1 MRLKYFSLLIG
12 AVISL
17 NATAQKAQQ
26 VQISHNAAMQ
36 KATITINGKL
46 FTEFNYPDSLEKPFL
61 YPIMASNGKAIT
73 RGFPLNPQPND
84 PTDHPHHIGL
94 WMNYESVNGLDFW
107 NNSYAIAADKKSHY
121 GWVRTRKI
129 GSTKSGIKGHLSY
142 EADWHNQAKTVLLKE
157 QTSFEFSAN
166 ENQRIIDRITSLT
179 AQETVL
185 FADIKD
191 GFLGLRVAHE
201 LELPVLESK
210 KYTDASGIVTVV
222 KASKD
227 SSVTGNYVASN
238 GKQGDAV
245 WATRADWCMLYG
257 KQGTD
262 TTSIIIIDHPSNPG
276 YPTYWHAR
284 NYGLFAANPL
294 GQKIFSNGKEA
305 LNLKL
310 EKGQSVTFKYR
321 IVIATGKTRFS
332 NDQIQAQQ
340 KQFQQVK

>member
-1 MRLKYFSLLIG
+1 MKLTIFPILVSSLIG
-12 AVISL
+12 L
-17 NATAQKAQQ
+17 NTMAQKAQQ
-26 VQISHNAAMQ
+26 VQIKHDAAKQ
-36 KATITINGKL
+36 KATISINGKL

-61 YPIMASNGKAIT
+61 YPILASNGKTIT

-84 PTDHPHHIGL
+84 PVDHPHHIGL
-94 WMNYESVNGLDFW
+94 WMNYERVNGLDFW

-129 GSTKSGIKGHLSY
+129 GHIKSGTKGQLSY

-157 QTSFEFSAN
+157 ATNFEFSGT
-166 ENQRIIDRITSLT
+166 EQQRIIDRTTTLT
-179 AQETVL
+179 AEETVL

-222 KASKD
+222 KATKD
-227 SSVTGNYVASN
+227 SSVTGNYLASN

-257 KQGTD
+257 KQGAD
-262 TTSIIIIDHPSNPG
+262 STSIVIIDHPSNPG

-321 IVIATGKTRFS
+321 IVIATGKTRLT
-332 NDQIQAQQ
+332 NEQIQTTM

>member
-1 MRLKYFSLLIG
+1 MKLNIFPILVSSLIG
-12 AVISL
+12 L
-17 NATAQKAQQ
+17 NTMAQKAQQ
-26 VQISHNAAMQ
+26 VQIKHDAAKQ
-36 KATITINGKL
+36 KATISINGKF

-61 YPIMASNGKAIT
+61 YPILASNGKTIT

-84 PTDHPHHIGL
+84 PVDHPHHIGL

-107 NNSYAIAADKKSHY
+107 NNSYAISADKKSHY

-129 GSTKSGIKGHLSY
+129 GAIKSGTKGQLSY

-157 QTSFEFSAN
+157 ATSFEFSGT
-166 ENQRIIDRITSLT
+166 EQQRIIDRTTTLT
-179 AQETVL
+179 AEETVL

-222 KASKD
+222 KATKD
-227 SSVTGNYVASN
+227 SSVTGNYLASN

-257 KQGTD
+257 KQGAD
-262 TTSIIIIDHPSNPG
+262 STSIVIIDHPSNPG

-305 LNLKL
+305 LNLTL
-310 EKGQSVTFKYR
+310 EKGQSVSFKYR
-321 IVIATGKTRFS
+321 IVIATGKNRLS
-332 NDQIQAQQ
+332 NEQIQSQQ

>member
-1 MRLKYFSLLIG
+1 MKLNIFPILVSSLIG
-12 AVISL
+12 L
-17 NATAQKAQQ
+17 NTMAQKAQQ
-26 VQISHNAAMQ
+26 VQIKHDAAKQ
-36 KATITINGKL
+36 KATISINGKF

-61 YPIMASNGKAIT
+61 YPILASNGKTIT

-84 PTDHPHHIGL
+84 PVDHPHHIGL

-129 GSTKSGIKGHLSY
+129 GAIKSGTKGQLSY

-157 QTSFEFSAN
+157 ATSFEFSGT
-166 ENQRIIDRITSLT
+166 EQQRIIDRTTTLT
-179 AQETVL
+179 AEETVL

-222 KASKD
+222 KATKD
-227 SSVTGNYVASN
+227 SSVTGNYLASN

-257 KQGTD
+257 KQGAD
-262 TTSIIIIDHPSNPG
+262 STSIVIIDHPSNPG

-305 LNLKL
+305 LNLTL
-310 EKGQSVTFKYR
+310 EKGQSVSFKYR
-321 IVIATGKTRFS
+321 IVIATGKNRLS
-332 NDQIQAQQ
+332 NEQIQSQQ

>member
-1 MRLKYFSLLIG
+1 MRFKFFPILMGSLIG
-12 AVISL
+12 L
-17 NATAQKAQQ
+17 NSMAQKAQP
-26 VQISHNAAMQ
+26 VQIKHDAAKQ
-36 KATITINGKL
+36 KATINIDGKL

-61 YPIMASNGKAIT
+61 YPILASNGKTIT

-84 PTDHPHHIGL
+84 PVDHPHHIGL

-107 NNSYAIAADKKSHY
+107 NNSYAIAAEKKSHY
-121 GWVRTRKI
+121 GWVRTTKI
-129 GSTKSGIKGHLSY
+129 GSIKSGAIGQLSY

-157 QTSFEFSAN
+157 TTRFEFSGT
-166 ENQRIIDRITSLT
+166 ENQRIIDRITTLT

-185 FADIKD
+185 FSDIKD

-201 LELPVLESK
+201 LELPVLETK
-210 KYTDASGIVTVV
+210 KYTDASGIVTTV
-222 KASKD
+222 KATKD
-227 SSVTGNYVASN
+227 SSVTGNYIASN

-245 WATRADWCMLYG
+245 WATRANWCMLYG

-262 TTSIIIIDHPSNPG
+262 STSIVIIDHPSNPG
-276 YPTYWHAR
+276 FPTYWHAR

-305 LNLKL
+305 LNLQL

-321 IVIATGKTRFS
+321 IVIATGKTRL
-332 NDQIQAQQ
+332 NNGQIQAIE

>member
-1 MRLKYFSLLIG
+1 MRFKYFPILLG
-12 AVISL
+12 TMISL
-17 NATAQKAQQ
+17 NVMAQKAQQ
-26 VQISHNAAMQ
+26 VQISHDASKQ
-36 KATITINGKL
+36 KATIKVNGKL

-61 YPIMASNGKAIT
+61 YPILASNGKTIT

-84 PTDHPHHIGL
+84 PVDHPHHIGL

-121 GWVRTRKI
+121 GWVRTTKI
-129 GSTKSGIKGHLSY
+129 GSIKSGAKGQLSY

-157 QTSFEFSAN
+157 TTRFEFSGT
-166 ENQRIIDRITSLT
+166 ENQRIIDRITTLT

-222 KASKD
+222 KATKD
-227 SSVTGNYVASN
+227 SSVTGNYLASN

-262 TTSIIIIDHPSNPG
+262 STSILIIDHPSNPG

-310 EKGQSVTFKYR
+310 EKGQSVSFKYR
-321 IVIATGKTRFS
+321 IVIATGKTRLS
-332 NDQIQAQQ
+332 NDQIQTQQ

>member
-1 MRLKYFSLLIG
+1 MKLNIFPILVSSLIG
-12 AVISL
+12 L
-17 NATAQKAQQ
+17 NTMAQKAQQ
-26 VQISHNAAMQ
+26 VQIKHDAAKQ
-36 KATITINGKL
+36 KATISINGKL

-61 YPIMASNGKAIT
+61 YPILASNGKTIT

-84 PTDHPHHIGL
+84 PVDHPHHIGL
-94 WMNYESVNGLDFW
+94 WMNYERVNGLDFW

-129 GSTKSGIKGHLSY
+129 GAIKSGTKGQLSY
-142 EADWHNQAKTVLLKE
+142 EADWHNQAQTVLLKE
-157 QTSFEFSAN
+157 ATSFEFSGT
-166 ENQRIIDRITSLT
+166 EQQRIIDRTTTLT
-179 AQETVL
+179 AEETVL

-222 KASKD
+222 KATKD
-227 SSVTGNYVASN
+227 SSVTGNYLASN

-257 KQGTD
+257 KQGAD
-262 TTSIIIIDHPSNPG
+262 STSIVIIDHPSNPG

-321 IVIATGKTRFS
+321 IVIATGKTRLS
-332 NDQIQAQQ
+332 NEQIQTTM

>member
-1 MRLKYFSLLIG
+1 MRLKYFPILLG
-12 AVISL
+12 SMISL
-17 NATAQKAQQ
+17 NALAQKAQPI
-26 VQISHNAAMQ
+26 QISLDAASQ
-36 KATITINGKL
+36 KATIKVNGKL

-61 YPIMASNGKAIT
+61 YPILASNGKTIT
-73 RGFPLNPQPND
+73 RGFPLNPQPGD

-121 GWVRTRKI
+121 GWIRTRKI
-129 GSTKSGIKGHLSY
+129 GSIKSGTKGQLSY

-157 QTSFEFSAN
+157 QTSFEFSAT
-166 ENQRIIDRITSLT
+166 ENQRIIDRTTTLT
-179 AQETVL
+179 AHETVL

-201 LELPVLESK
+201 LEMPVLETK
-210 KYTDASGIVTVV
+210 KYTDASGIVTTV
-222 KASKD
+222 KATKD
-227 SSVTGNYVASN
+227 SSVTGNYLASN
-238 GKQGDAV
+238 GKQGNAV
-245 WATRADWCMLYG
+245 WATRANWCMLYG

-262 TTSIIIIDHPSNPG
+262 STSIVIIDHPSNLG
-276 YPTYWHAR
+276 FPTYWHAR

-305 LNLKL
+305 LNLQL

-321 IVIATGKTRFS
+321 IVIATGKTRLS
-332 NDQIQAQQ
+332 NDQIQAIE